1 MRIMNAELEKTFKVP
16 LKINL
21 TPHLFSYAELKSY
34 ANCSGKEIQND
45 LVRLSECFRD
55 GGLVKI
61 VQIPPK
67 NGETKYG
74 VGFEAQSRAL
84 WTGDLGWR
92 RMGKLLKLI
101 FGETE
106 DKEKLIKE
114 VKNSIKE
121 NREVFLQIKK

>member
-1 MRIMNAELEKTFKVP
+1 MNAELEKTFKTP
-16 LKINL
+16 LEINF
-21 TPHLFSYAELKSY
+21 TPHPFSYAELKSY
-34 ANCSGKEIQND
+34 ANGSGKKIQND
-45 LVRLSECFRD
+45 LIKLSECFLD
-55 GGLVKI
+55 DGLVKI

-74 VGFEAQSRAL
+74 VGFEAQSCAL

-101 FGETE
+101 FGRTE
-106 DKEKLIKE
+106 DNGKLIKE
-114 VKNSIKE
+114 VKNSVKE

>member
-1 MRIMNAELEKTFKVP
+1 MVK
-16 LKINL
+16 
-21 TPHLFSYAELKSY
+21 
-34 ANCSGKEIQND
+34 
-45 LVRLSECFRD
+45 LSECFRD
-55 GGLVKI
+55 GNLVKI

-74 VGFEAQSRAL
+74 LGFEVQSYAL

-101 FGETE
+101 FGEA
-106 DKEKLIKE
+106 KEKKKLIKE
-114 VKNSIKE
+114 IKNSIKE